1 MMAQEAPLRS
11 TMVRATGEAAV
22 SVRPDAA
29 RLRLAVVATAGNA
42 ERARAKNAERTTEVI
57 ARLRALLGQDANIRT
72 ANYSLTQSLQSPA
85 K

>member
-1 MMAQEAPLRS
+1 
-11 TMVRATGEAAV
+11 
-22 SVRPDAA
+22 
-29 RLRLAVVATAGNA
+29 LRLAVVATAGNA